1 MAGSK
6 PNLGYEKVGGELFLT
21 LDGVRIAKRGDPDS
35 LHART
40 WISIEPGYEVFDN
53 ADLTELVVHF
63 NKGVRLQ

>member
-1 MAGSK
+1 MTGLK

-21 LDGVRIAKRGDPDS
+21 LDGVRIAKRGHPDTP
-35 LHART
+35 HAQT

-63 NKGVRLQ
+63 KGVRLQ